1 MSDEAPDLL
10 TVARWTRSAQRH
22 RRRLTRSVTQD
33 LGDGYSVL
41 LSIAVLGAIV
51 YQLLIG
57 TGGGGVHGLPG
68 LERGLPL
75 PLSSQWLATALL
87 LACGAAAV
95 GALRRLGPVFLRPE
109 QVAWWLPLPG
119 GRRRLLTRVLVRA
132 VLVSG
137 TIGLAG
143 GVLVVVLLGGG
154 AAGLLSWGLLGVGTA
169 VTAVTAVA
177 HTQVGRSSLPPAR
190 LVLLVPATVALG
202 LAVTVGPQASPLAD
216 RVLPALGAAMLA
228 GSAAVLALTV
238 APHLEAVPD
247 IEMSETSRRAFGLS
261 VAGLS
266 LDTREIGRLMAPE
279 PRRPGRSS
287 QMLLARA
294 GGRFAGP
301 RAAALRTVLGVVQAD
316 ALLLSRQRWR
326 LAQVGVGAALTGLL
340 LMPAAHGVL
349 RTGVMLCAAVVA
361 TVAVA
366 DPARR
371 CALDGGP
378 DNSWPASPRWVRAG
392 HLVLPS
398 LLLTAWGTVL
408 GVVLTVAGA
417 ASGGWPGWL
426 LGTGMLSGVGWGAV
440 ALRSGTRA
448 APDWSDFV
456 ASPVGPIPQGY
467 LRSLSQGPDT
477 GALVAWPLTMVL
489 LGAGT
494 GPRLL
499 AAQAA
504 VSGFAVVLALW
515 GQGED

>member
-10 TVARWTRSAQRH
+10 TVARWTRSAQR
-22 RRRLTRSVTQD
+22 RRRSVAQD

-57 TGGGGVHGLPG
+57 TRGGGARGLPG
-68 LERGLPL
+68 LEPGG
-75 PLSSQWLATALL
+75 PLSLSTEWLVAALL
-87 LACGAAAV
+87 LACGATAV

-137 TIGLAG
+137 AIGLVAG
-143 GVLVVVLLGGG
+143 TLVVALLGGG
-154 AAGLLSWGLLGVGTA
+154 ATGLLCWGLLGSGTA
-169 VTAVTAVA
+169 VAAVTAVA

-190 LVLLVPATVALG
+190 LVLLVPATAALG
-202 LAVTVGPQASPLAD
+202 LAVAVGPQASAFAD
-216 RVLPALGAAMLA
+216 VVLPVLGAAMLTVA
-228 GSAAVLALTV
+228 TAVLGLTV
-238 APHLEAVPD
+238 APRLERVPD
-247 IEMSETSRRAFGLS
+247 AEMTETSRRAFGLS

-279 PRRPGRSS
+279 PRRPARSS
-287 QMLLARA
+287 RIPLA
-294 GGRFAGP
+294 GLGRRLTGP
-301 RAAALRTVLGVVQAD
+301 RAAAVRTVLGVAQAD

-326 LAQVGVGAALTGLL
+326 LAQVGVGTALTGLL
-340 LMPAAHGVL
+340 LVPTLHWVARAGV
-349 RTGVMLCAAVVA
+349 VVCAAAVA
-361 TVAVA
+361 TLAVA

-371 CALDGGP
+371 SALDSGP
-378 DNSWPASPRWVRAG
+378 DSSWPASPQWVRAG

-398 LLLTAWGTVL
+398 LLLMAWGTVL
-408 GVVLTVAGA
+408 GLVLTAAGA
-417 ASGGWPGWL
+417 PQGGSPGWL
-426 LGTGMLSGVGWGAV
+426 LGAGMLSGLGWGAV

-448 APDWSDFV
+448 APDWSDFI

-477 GALVAWPLTMVL
+477 GALVAWPTVMVL

-499 AAQAA
+499 AAQAV
-504 VSGFAVVLALW
+504 VSGFAVALALW
-515 GQGED
+515 GQGEN